1 MLTVVAIS
9 GSRRED
15 SSTRKALE
23 VVLSA
28 AREAGTDTDLLNLA
42 RIDLL
47 DVPELPRLLLER
59 RVRGYRRRSRR
70 DRRWRLHS
78 GV

>member
-1 MLTVVAIS
+1 MITVVAVS

-28 AREAGTDTDLLNLA
+28 ASEAGADTDLLNSS
-42 RIDLL
+42 
-47 DVPELPRLLLER
+47 
-59 RVRGYRRRSRR
+59 GSTSRC
-70 DRRWRLHS
+70 S
-78 GV
+78 TPTSTIEATPNG